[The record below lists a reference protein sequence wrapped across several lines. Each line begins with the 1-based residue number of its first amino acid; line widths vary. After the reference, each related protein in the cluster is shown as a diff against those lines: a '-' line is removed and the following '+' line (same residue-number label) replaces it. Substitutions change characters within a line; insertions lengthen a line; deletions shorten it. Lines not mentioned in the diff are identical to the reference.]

1 MKHVRIMACV
11 LSALLVLALGA
22 QALAEISFDGK
33 VVSKDTVAIMAPFG
47 GIVDRIPL
55 RAGDTLHVGDSVATL
70 QTTKVYALMD
80 GVVGGIFAKPG
91 DDSEGIIAR
100 YGGVMYLEPLNQF
113 VVTAT
118 TEKAYNSGSARF
130 IHIGEEV
137 YLSCTKDGSH
147 RGVAVVTKVSD
158 LDENGNTPYNLEVIS
173 GSFYMGETVGIYRR
187 KNYQSSSRIG
197 RGTVRQNAAM
207 AVTGSGKG
215 SVLKVHVSEGDRVER
230 GELLF
235 ETVEGTLDG
244 LYAMDNT
251 IVSGVDGIVASV
263 DAAQGTHVDK
273 GGKLITVYPRD
284 AMQIE
289 MLVSELDLP
298 EIHEGDKVSIEFEWD
313 VDARQTT
320 EGVISGI
327 SHIGAKTDDKDTSQ
341 DAKYSVY
348 VDFEPN
354 ANVSMDMSVIV
365 HLMDAE
371 GEEFEEMEPEDAE
384 EAEIP
389 GDD

>member
-1 MKHVRIMACV
+1 MKHVRFYTCLLA
-11 LSALLVLALGA
+11 ALMVLALGA

-47 GIVDRIPL
+47 GIIDRIPL
-55 RAGDTLHVGDSVATL
+55 RAGDALHVGDPVATI

-80 GVVGGIFAKPG
+80 GVVGGIFAKEG

-100 YGGVMYLEPLNQF
+100 YGGVMYLEPLNHF

-118 TEKAYNSGSARF
+118 TEKAYNSGAARF

-147 RGVAVVTKVSD
+147 RGVAVVTSVSD
-158 LDENGNTPYNLEVIS
+158 LDENGNTPYKLEVIS

-187 KNYQSSSRIG
+187 SNYQSSSRIG

-207 AVTGSGKG
+207 AVTGTGKG
-215 SVLKVHVSEGDRVER
+215 SVLKIHVSEGDRVER

-235 ETVEGTLDG
+235 ETVEGALDG
-244 LYAMDNT
+244 LFAVDNT
-251 IVSGVDGIVASV
+251 IVSGMDGIVASV
-263 DAAQGTHVDK
+263 DAGQGTHVDK
-273 GGKLITVYPRD
+273 GGKLVTVFPRD
-284 AMQIE
+284 GMQIE

-298 EIHEGDKVSIEFEWD
+298 EIHEGDRVSIEFEWD
-313 VDARQTT
+313 VDARQTL
-320 EGVISGI
+320 EGAISGI
-327 SHIGAKTDDKDTSQ
+327 SHIGAKPEENSGAQ

-371 GEEFEEMEPEDAE
+371 GDDLEDAEPEYDAE
-384 EAEIP
+384 EAP
-389 GDD
+389 

>member
-1 MKHVRIMACV
+1 MKHVRFMACV

-47 GIVDRIPL
+47 GIIDRIPV
-55 RAGDTLHVGDSVATL
+55 RAGDTLHVGDSVAAL

-187 KNYQSSSRIG
+187 QNYQSSSRIG

-215 SVLKVHVSEGDRVER
+215 SVLKIHVSEGDRVER

-327 SHIGAKTDDKDTSQ
+327 SHIGAKTDEKDTSQ

-348 VDFEPN
+348 VDFEPG

-365 HLMDAE
+365 HLMDVE
-371 GEEFEEMEPEDAE
+371 GEEFEDIEDAE
-384 EAEIP
+384 EEEIP
-389 GDD
+389 EDD